1 MSFENI
7 GRHKLAN
14 GDCLEVMMQIPDGSV
29 DMILCDLPYG
39 TTQNK
44 WDTVIPFE
52 PLWAE
57 YQRVCRGAIVLT
69 SAQPFTSV
77 LVCSNLSRFKY
88 TWVWQKSRP
97 TGHMNAKKQPMR
109 EHEDVCVFYARQPT
123 YNPQFTT
130 GKPNHVNTKPRVK
143 SESGNYGAQY
153 EVVEEVTD
161 RKYPKTILP
170 FTVVSPT
177 DVLHPTQKPVALMEY
192 LIRTYTNEGETVLD
206 NCMGSGTTGVACVN
220 TGRNFIGIEK
230 EPQYYGIAKQRIL
243 EAECALFDVAQ
254 ESLQGALL

>member
-1 MSFENI
+1 M
-7 GRHKLAN
+7 L
-14 GDCLEVMMQIPDGSV
+14 GDCLERMKEIPHGSV

-77 LVCSNLSRFKY
+77 LVCSNLSQFKY
-88 TWVWQKSRP
+88 TWIWQKSRP

-220 TGRNFIGIEK
+220 TGRDFIGIEK
-230 EPQYYGIAKQRIL
+230 EPQYYEIAKRRIL
-243 EAECALFDVAQ
+243 DAECVLFDAAQ
-254 ESLQGALL
+254 EPLQGALL